1 MEKTY
6 TLVVE
11 KVSFEEH
18 TVKAPSLAAAEA
30 AIRQKIGAE
39 DHKNR
44 VYCKHFTQIFKK

>member
-18 TVKAPSLAAAEA
+18 TVQAPSLAAAKEA
-30 AIRQKIGAE
+30 VQKKIGAE
-39 DHKNR
+39 NDKNR
-44 VYCKHFTQIFKK
+44 VYCKHFAQILKK